1 MTRFA
6 APRWL
11 LPMLTLAAGAAAAQ
25 ALRDP
30 MLPPAAVRAARAPV
44 AAVAAE
50 PASAPSVHQLL
61 IVGDQRWVVDQGRKR
76 GVGDLLGTARIERIE
91 DAAVVVRDGGTLR
104 RLPLFG
110 GVVKQAPALPAPGAA
125 SAPPSTS
132 TARTALAGTA
142 GADRPRP

>member
-6 APRWL
+6 PL
-11 LPMLTLAAGAAAAQ
+11 LLALAAGAGVAQAQ

-30 MLPPAAVRAARAPV
+30 MQAPAALRAARTPAAVA
-44 AAVAAE
+44 AAE
-50 PASAPSVHQLL
+50 PASAPSVQHLL

-76 GVGDLLGTARIERIE
+76 GVGDLLAGARIERIE

-104 RLPLFG
+104 RLPLFA
-110 GVVKQAPALPAPGAA
+110 GVIKQAAAAPAAGAA
-125 SAPPSTS
+125 SATPSTS
-132 TARTALAGTA
+132 TPTPRTALAGAA